1 MIAETLFSAELLR
14 AYSTQKFRDHAARQ
28 PDRMADR
35 AGGRPDRRSLI
46 GIGVWHAKI
55 RDLIRMLVWTISTA

>member
-55 RDLIRMLVWTISTA
+55 P